1 MGARGRGAACCG
13 RGGGGCDGAPAQRRG
28 GWAWRRPWSA
38 DVRGATQLGMKVV
51 DVERIVCE
59 VPFTERQARITER
72 EVYTW
77 NVVELCK
84 VTLDSGLIGCESL
97 PHCLHLT
104 PVRCA
109 PVRSPRAN
117 AGVEASVCKNP

>member
-1 MGARGRGAACCG
+1 MRGIVRRVHGSGFSRNTYPRGCPHRNYQPNISFA
-13 RGGGGCDGAPAQRRG
+13 DP
-28 GWAWRRPWSA
+28 GW
-38 DVRGATQLGMKVV
+38 
-51 DVERIVCE
+51 

-97 PHCLHLT
+97 PSPHA
-104 PVRCA
+104 CA
-109 PVRSPRAN
+109 PVLRSPRAN
-117 AGVEASVCKNP
+117 AGWKPVYAKPPE